1 MRLQKTRNYSN
12 ESIKHVIPK
21 VGKKNIWT
29 QLVLTY
35 FSEAGN
41 KQAIHLHHLLE
52 LIRSPSRVQSRIDI
66 CQDFKL
72 EAIWN

>member
-1 MRLQKTRNYSN
+1 MRLQKTGNYSN
-12 ESIKHVIPK
+12 ESIRHVIPK

-29 QLVLTY
+29 QRALTY
-35 FSEAGN
+35 FSEAGD

-52 LIRSPSRVQSRIDI
+52 LIQSPSRVRSRIET

-72 EAIWN
+72 EAIRN